1 MNAIIKQINKSKV
14 EGVYMM
20 KGNKITALLYFIASL
35 LFYISA
41 ILSFTSDGSMGV
53 VDLCLGSC
61 FLCLGATWLNKNKK
75 DDDNK

>member
-1 MNAIIKQINKSKV
+1 
-14 EGVYMM
+14 MM

-61 FLCLGATWLNKNKK
+61 FL
-75 DDDNK
+75 